1 MTVEYRW
8 HPFHGRRLHARDA
21 GPRDG
26 ILLFVDGDPHVSRRL
41 PVWMCDAA
49 VCRPMTL
56 GPPLVRVEALSELS
70 DVLAGLLPDRVARSS
85 SASPGKEAADE
96 TTDVT
101 TTNPTA
107 TGPGT
112 AGTDGAAIDGAG
124 TGSGGSSARSPG
136 SKDSHDGA
144 EGGDR

>member
-49 VCRPMTL
+49 VCRAMTL
-56 GPPLVRVEALSELS
+56 GPPMVRVDALSELAEA
-70 DVLAGLLPDRVARSS
+70 VAGLLPDRAAPPSS
-85 SASPGKEAADE
+85 GLPG
-96 TTDVT
+96 
-101 TTNPTA
+101 
-107 TGPGT
+107 
-112 AGTDGAAIDGAG
+112 
-124 TGSGGSSARSPG
+124 
-136 SKDSHDGA
+136 
-144 EGGDR
+144 EGGRR

>member
-8 HPFHGRRLHARDA
+8 HPFHGRRVHARDA

-41 PVWMCDAA
+41 PVWMCNAA
-49 VCRPMTL
+49 VCRPMML
-56 GPPLVRVEALSELS
+56 GPPLVRVDALSELAEAVA
-70 DVLAGLLPDRVARSS
+70 DLLPGKAGPPS
-85 SASPGKEAADE
+85 SALPGKEAADE
-96 TTDVT
+96 ATDVT
-101 TTNPTA
+101 TAKPIA
-107 TGPGT
+107 TEPGT
-112 AGTDGAAIDGAG
+112 VGAGGAAIDGAG

-136 SKDSHDGA
+136 GDSHDGA